1 MGSGCSAQVCL
12 VVEQSLNLSSK
23 DLRDPTSF
31 LRTSDGARLAIY
43 EGGLEK
49 GPVIVLSN
57 GLGGL
62 ATAWRFVFEDLQE
75 HYRIVSWDYR
85 GLYRSDPAPDQET
98 FPLDCHVKD
107 LREILDHLGVER
119 AIFLGWSMG
128 VQVNYE
134 FAHEHPDYV
143 EAIVAINGTTGNPF
157 KTLLKTGVLG
167 SAAPL
172 VAKGLRSS
180 ATIAP
185 LLAPVLAR
193 SASLIPLFQK
203 VGLLGRNLREDV
215 AAEQIEAYV
224 QLDYK
229 NYAHIL
235 EGLDAHDASDFLSEI
250 EQPVLIIA
258 GKKDVITPLECSEKM
273 DRILPNSRLVVLEHS
288 THYAPIE
295 STSELN
301 LLIQEFL
308 GQLRGSKSVLAQSD

>member
-1 MGSGCSAQVCL
+1 V
-12 VVEQSLNLSSK
+12 
-23 DLRDPTSF
+23 
-31 LRTSDGARLAIY
+31 Y
-43 EGGLEK
+43 ECGKED

-62 ATAWRFVFEDLQE
+62 ATAWRYVFEELWD

-85 GLYRSDPAPDQET
+85 GLYRSEPAPEQGG
-98 FPLDCHVKD
+98 FPLDCHVQD
-107 LREILDHLGVER
+107 LKEVLDHLNVEE

-134 FAHEHPDYV
+134 FAHEHPEYV
-143 EAIVAINGTTGNPF
+143 QAIVAINGTSGNPF
-157 KTLLKTGVLG
+157 KTILKTGVLG
-167 SAAPL
+167 STAPL

-180 ATIAP
+180 ASIAP
-185 LLAPVLAR
+185 LLAPLIAR
-193 SASLIPLFQK
+193 GTSLIPLFQRF
-203 VGLLGRNLREDV
+203 GLLGPNLQADV
-215 AAEQIEAYV
+215 AVEQIEAYV

-229 NYAHIL
+229 NYADIL
-235 EGLDAHDASDFLSEI
+235 EGLDAHDSSEFLNTI
-250 EQPVLIIA
+250 EKPVLIIA

-273 DRILPNSRLVVLEHS
+273 DQILPNSRLVVLENAS
-288 THYAPIE
+288 HYAPIE